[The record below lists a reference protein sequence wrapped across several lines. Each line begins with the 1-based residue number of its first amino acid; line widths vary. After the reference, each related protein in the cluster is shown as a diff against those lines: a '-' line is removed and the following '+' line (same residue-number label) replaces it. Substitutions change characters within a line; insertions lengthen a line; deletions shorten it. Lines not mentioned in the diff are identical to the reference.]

1 MRDLLNTS
9 VLSRSGS
16 DLEPPS
22 TFLGGCTV
30 SQTPFLQE
38 LDSHISGLLLL

>member
-9 VLSRSGS
+9 ILSRSGS
-16 DLEPPS
+16 DLEPQS
-22 TFLGGCTV
+22 TFVGGSTV

-38 LDSHISGLLLL
+38 LDSHISGLLQL